1 MGATLR
7 SNRLDSPYRRDR
19 GPSNRADQ
27 SANDLAMELSRL
39 LEQEDH
45 VRPRVADDQYYSL
58 RDMLARNDAKLAGAR
73 KRYSHA
79 SQFADAEQFQQH
91 DERRHDARYA
101 NPVRAEHDA
110 SDCFDRYAGT
120 DPHDER
126 MYDDLPHKRR
136 PSGLV
141 TALALIGWA
150 SVATAGAYASR
161 TYYFGPVSTQPSA
174 ASSQAKSAVKSA
186 AKSAQADIRGAA
198 PATAT
203 NGYVVQVA
211 SQRSNADAEASFRSL
226 QKRFPN
232 QLGNRTAIIR
242 RVELGDKGI
251 YYRAFVGSFASAGE
265 ADQFCGRLKAAGGQC
280 FVTRN

>member
-1 MGATLR
+1 MRMGATLR
-7 SNRLDSPYRRDR
+7 SNRLDSPYRHDR

-27 SANDLAMELSRL
+27 SANDLAMELGRL

-58 RDMLARNDAKLAGAR
+58 RDMLARNDARLAGAR

-79 SQFADAEQFQQH
+79 SQFADAEQFHQH
-91 DERRHDARYA
+91 DERRYDARYA
-101 NPVRAEHDA
+101 TPGRAERDA
-110 SDCFDRYAGT
+110 SDHFDRSADT
-120 DPHDER
+120 DPHDED
-126 MYDDLPHKRR
+126 MYNDSSHRRR
-136 PSGLV
+136 PGGLV

-161 TYYFGPVSTQPSA
+161 TYYFGPLSMQPSA

-186 AKSAQADIRGAA
+186 AKSAQADIRGV
-198 PATAT
+198 AT
-203 NGYVVQVA
+203 NGYIVQVSA
-211 SQRSNADAEASFRSL
+211 QRSKADAEASYRLL
-226 QKRFPN
+226 QDRFPG
-232 QLGNRTAIIR
+232 QLGARTAIIR
-242 RVELGDKGI
+242 RVDLGAKGI

>member
-1 MGATLR
+1 MR

-19 GPSNRADQ
+19 GPSNRGDQ
-27 SANDLAMELSRL
+27 SANDLAMELGRL

-91 DERRHDARYA
+91 DERRYDAR
-101 NPVRAEHDA
+101 AEPDA
-110 SDCFDRYAGT
+110 SDYFDRYAGT

-136 PSGLV
+136 PGGLV

-161 TYYFGPVSTQPSA
+161 TYYFGPVSTQPPA
-174 ASSQAKSAVKSA
+174 ASSQAKSAVKSTAKSDPKSA
-186 AKSAQADIRGAA
+186 AKSAQADVRGTA
-198 PATAT
+198 PAAAMS
-203 NGYVVQVA
+203 GHFVQVA
-211 SQRSNADAEASFRSL
+211 SQRSKADAEASFRLL
-226 QKRFPN
+226 QERFPG
-232 QLGNRTAIIR
+232 QLGGRNALIR

-265 ADQFCGRLKAAGGQC
+265 ADQFCGRLKVAGGQC

>member
-1 MGATLR
+1 MRMGATLR
-7 SNRLDSPYRRDR
+7 SNRLDSPYRHDR

-27 SANDLAMELSRL
+27 SANDLAMELGRL

-58 RDMLARNDAKLAGAR
+58 RDMLARNDARLAGAR

-79 SQFADAEQFQQH
+79 SQFADAEQFHQH
-91 DERRHDARYA
+91 DERRYDARYA
-101 NPVRAEHDA
+101 TPGRAERDA
-110 SDCFDRYAGT
+110 SDHFDRSADT
-120 DPHDER
+120 DPHDED
-126 MYDDLPHKRR
+126 MYNDSSHRRR
-136 PSGLV
+136 PGGLV

-161 TYYFGPVSTQPSA
+161 TYYFGPLSMQPSA
-174 ASSQAKSAVKSA
+174 VSSQAKSAVKSA
-186 AKSAQADIRGAA
+186 AKSAQADIRGV
-198 PATAT
+198 AT
-203 NGYVVQVA
+203 NGYIVQVSA
-211 SQRSNADAEASFRSL
+211 QRSKADAEASYRLL
-226 QKRFPN
+226 QDRFPG
-232 QLGNRTAIIR
+232 QLGARTAIIR
-242 RVELGDKGI
+242 RVDLGAKGI